1 MRERSQAK
9 ELSARYL
16 EGDDEDEELEQSL
29 LKIKKKYKQELAK
42 GTVKLGREVF
52 CIFKLQFKDSGPGCS
67 KLN

>member
-42 GTVKLGREVF
+42 GTVNLWKEMICF
-52 CIFKLQFKDSGPGCS
+52 FKLYE
-67 KLN
+67 

>member
-42 GTVKLGREVF
+42 GTVNLGRKLIW
-52 CIFKLQFKDSGPGCS
+52 IFQVVQCKDSGPGS
-67 KLN
+67 NLD